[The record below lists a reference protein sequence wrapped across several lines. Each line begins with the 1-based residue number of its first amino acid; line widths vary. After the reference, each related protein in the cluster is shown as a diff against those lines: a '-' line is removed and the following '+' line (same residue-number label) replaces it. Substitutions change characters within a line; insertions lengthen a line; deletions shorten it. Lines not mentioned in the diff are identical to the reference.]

1 MLVHLV
7 FLPPGFFAVDFPVTV
22 SVDGVEHYR
31 GSFVRGFSLE
41 LALEPGH
48 HEVTTRIGTGFLSKE
63 RKLALTIDPL
73 VTDPLVATLT
83 YSRMWGNFEKTLDV
97 RSGEAAFFAGAPAAA
112 SEAPG
117 ARGLDLPTHKVRVTF
132 AIAAVLAFVTGLEYL
147 LPVRPREGLSP
158 SLDTLDAFG
167 ALGPTALHDGEW
179 HRLVMATL
187 LHLDPVHLALNLFC
201 LIMVGLVLEPKI
213 GGRAFAAIYAISA
226 IGGSVGSLVLNPGN
240 VLSVGASGAILGLFG
255 AGMVLVEA
263 YPAFE
268 RGRLRLQLGRVLVPS
283 LLPFLDRHGQGVDFG
298 AHLGGAVIGAAV
310 GAILLARLKK
320 GASPERASLGIT
332 AAFLALCLVSSG
344 IVVTKTYPKE
354 KAKAALLAELVPNEE
369 LPEKGVPSNDKYEK
383 WSTQFPNDPRVLLWR
398 AERALD
404 RRDGPTFEEACT
416 RAESAIARTREVF
429 PPETRKTFSEDLERL
444 RDDRNLLYL
453 LPNDALPKGSG
464 REAEKVWRSNLSDW
478 LARFPNDPR
487 VRFEAAVEAF
497 EDKDYTKALA
507 ESAACRARVPAIAK
521 FFQKPL
527 DFGTLAPIDILSL
540 RRLGRNDEAAA
551 RVASACSGA
560 DGEDAQRAVVQ
571 QKLCEKP

>member
-22 SVDGVEHYR
+22 AVDGVEHYR

-41 LALEPGH
+41 LTLEPGR

-63 RKLALTIDPL
+63 RKLELVVDPL
-73 VTDPLVATLT
+73 VSDPLVATLT
-83 YSRMWGNFEKTLDV
+83 YSRMWGNFDETLDV
-97 RSGEAAFFAGAPAAA
+97 RSGEATFFANGQDHAM
-112 SEAPG
+112 EAPG

-132 AIAAVLAFVTGLEYL
+132 AIAAVLALVTGLEYV

-187 LHLDPVHLALNLFC
+187 LHLDPVHLALNVFC
-201 LIMVGLVLEPKI
+201 LVMVGVVLEPKI
-213 GGRAFAAIYAISA
+213 GGRALAAIYAISA
-226 IGGSVGSLVLNPGN
+226 IGGSFGSLLLNPGN

-298 AHLGGAVIGAAV
+298 AHIGGALVGAAA
-310 GAILLARLKK
+310 GALLLVRLKK
-320 GASPERASLGIT
+320 GRSPERVSLGI
-332 AAFLALCLVSSG
+332 ASAFVVLGFVSSA
-344 IVVTKTYPKE
+344 IVIARTYPQE
-354 KAKAALLAELVPNEE
+354 KAKAALLAELVPDEE

-383 WSTQFPNDPRVLLWR
+383 WSTKFPNDPRVLLWQ

-404 RRDGPTFEEACT
+404 RRDEPAFEDSCT
-416 RAESAIARTREVF
+416 RAESAIARTGEVF
-429 PPETRKTFSEDLERL
+429 PPETRKAFSDDLARL
-444 RDDRNLLYL
+444 RDDRNLLLL
-453 LPNDALPKGSG
+453 LPNDVLPKGNG
-464 REAEKVWRSNLSDW
+464 GEAEKAWRAHLADW
-478 LARFPNDPR
+478 LVRFPNDPR
-487 VRFEAAVEAF
+487 VRFEAAAEAF
-497 EDKDYTKALA
+497 EDKDYEKALR
-507 ESAACRARVPAIAK
+507 ESAACRASVPAIAK

-527 DFGTLAPIDILSL
+527 DFGTLAPIEILSL
-540 RRLGRNDEAAA
+540 RHLGRNEEAEA
-551 RVASACSGA
+551 RLRSACSGE
-560 DGEDAQRAVVQ
+560 DGEDARRAVEQHKVC
-571 QKLCEKP
+571 KVP